1 METTNYNFNCPSRIL
16 FDFNRKELFSNEG
29 IYKLEEIPAK
39 EIAAIRKKG
48 KSFLLYKTGKKFW
61 WSPVPRSLSLIG
73 ATAGIGAHK
82 CSYAENVCEYLSANE
97 DDGGCP
103 KARSAAC
110 RGIENFEF
118 ITEGF
123 ETVGTRPESLLVL
136 KCQNFKKKEAPK
148 KISPVKVRAMLEE
161 LKLFLYN

>member
-1 METTNYNFNCPSRIL
+1 METTNYNFNYQSRVM
-16 FDFNRKELFSNEG
+16 FDYNQKVLYFNKNV
-29 IYKLEEIPAK
+29 YKLEEISV
-39 EIAAIRKKG
+39 EELAAIRKKG
-48 KSFLLYKTGKKFW
+48 KSFLLYKNGKKFW
-61 WSPVPRSLSLIG
+61 WATVPRSLSLIG
-73 ATAGIGAHK
+73 ATATLGAHK

-123 ETVGTRPESLLVL
+123 ETIYTRPESLLVL